1 MSRRPGGDL
10 EAAVLFLNVC
20 IGHCMSGRLS
30 SISLTPA
37 ASPSA
42 SGSAGPTISHFRLD
56 NGMEVVV
63 IPDHRAPV
71 ITHMVWYRN
80 GSADDPAGKSG
91 IAHFL
96 EHLMFK
102 GTEKHPK
109 GYFSELVAELGGQE
123 NAFTSNDY
131 TAYFQRM
138 PKAHLPVV
146 MEYEA
151 DRMKNLVL
159 TDEIV
164 APERDVVL
172 EERRMR
178 TDSDPSAQLHEAV
191 QAALYTH
198 HPYGKPI
205 IGWQH
210 EIEDLGRTD
219 ALDYYDRFYTPENAI
234 LIVAGDVGEADV
246 RELATRIYGAI
257 PARGDAPQR
266 KRPREPEPRAHRL
279 VTLADEKV
287 EQPSHQTVYLVPS
300 YRTAEK
306 GEAEALEALAHLIG
320 GGATSLLYRRLVMDE
335 KIAVAAECYYM
346 GTALDETRFWFYA
359 MPAPDVTLEQLD
371 GAIERVI
378 RDVIDNGVSDADLTR
393 AKTRL
398 VADAIYAQD
407 NQSSLA
413 RWYGAALTT
422 GMNVDDIRSWPERMD
437 AVSAEDVRK
446 AATKWLDR
454 RRAVTGFLLPKS
466 DNAAA

>member
-1 MSRRPGGDL
+1 MARQ
-10 EAAVLFLNVC
+10 
-20 IGHCMSGRLS
+20 
-30 SISLTPA
+30 SISPSLTPSQ
-37 ASPSA
+37 ASSA
-42 SGSAGPTISHFRLD
+42 NGGAGPAISHFKLE

-63 IPDHRAPV
+63 IPDLRAPV

-102 GTEKHPK
+102 GTQKHPK

-131 TAYFQRM
+131 TAYYQRM

-191 QAALYTH
+191 QAALYPH

-219 ALDYYDRFYTPENAI
+219 ALDYYDRFYTPENAV
-234 LIVAGDVGEADV
+234 LIVAGDVSEGEV
-246 RELATRIYGAI
+246 RELATRTYGAI
-257 PARGDAPQR
+257 PARGEAPQR
-266 KRPREPEPRAHRL
+266 KRPREPDPRAHRL

-306 GEAEALEALAHLIG
+306 GEAEALEALAHLVG
-320 GGATSLLYRRLVMDE
+320 GGATSLLYRRLVMGE

-359 MPAPDVTLEQLD
+359 MPAPDVSLEQLD
-371 GAIERVI
+371 AAIERVI
-378 RDVIDNGVSDADLTR
+378 REVIDNGVEEADLAR

-407 NQSSLA
+407 NQTSLA

-422 GMNVDDIRSWPERMD
+422 GMSVADIREWPERMD
-437 AVSAEDVRK
+437 AVTAQDVQK
-446 AATKWLDR
+446 VAAKWLDR